1 MTRKLAVSQKQ
12 AEALLRAAQK
22 HRGII
27 EVETLMGTVRL
38 IPECHVGNRVLV
50 ETPSD
55 PPSNEDDV
63 FIDLGPSDPPPFPGE
78 ATFVRSFLY
87 ERGHGW
93 TDHGGSHLTSLRAEA
108 AKEWRRQLL
117 AQELGKREK
126 AALEYLSAR
135 KDDKHSLSEL
145 KGIGPDTIDRLLARE
160 FVEATFH
167 PKHPERVALVW
178 ITKSGMRELTKEKR
192 SRKAAL

>member
-1 MTRKLAVSQKQ
+1 MTRKLAISQKQ

-38 IPECHVGNRVLV
+38 IPECHVGNRVLA

-63 FIDLGPSDPPPFPGE
+63 FIDLGPSDPPPFPGK
-78 ATFVRSFLY
+78 ATFVRSYLY
-87 ERGHGW
+87 ERGHRSNH
-93 TDHGGSHLTSLRAEA
+93 DGSHLAPLRAEA

-178 ITKSGMRELTKEKR
+178 ITKSGMRELTKDKR
-192 SRKAAL
+192 SQKAAL

>member
-38 IPECHVGNRVLV
+38 IPECHVGSRGLV
-50 ETPSD
+50 EARSDTPSD
-55 PPSNEDDV
+55 EDV
-63 FIDLGPSDPPPFPGE
+63 FIDFGPSDPPPFPGKV
-78 ATFVRSFLY
+78 TFVRSFLY

-93 TDHGGSHLTSLRAEA
+93 SDHDGSNLAPLRAEA

-117 AQELGKREK
+117 AQKPGKREK
-126 AALEYLSAR
+126 AALGYLSAR
-135 KDDKHSLSEL
+135 KDDKHSLAEL
-145 KGIGPDTIDRLLARE
+145 QGVGPDTIDRLLARE

-178 ITKSGMRELTKEKR
+178 ITNSGMRELAKEKR
-192 SRKAAL
+192 PRKAAL

>member
-1 MTRKLAVSQKQ
+1 MTRKLSISQKQ

-38 IPECHVGNRVLV
+38 IPECHTGSRASV
-50 ETPSD
+50 EAPSD
-55 PPSNEDDV
+55 KPSEDDEV
-63 FIDLGPSDPPPFPGE
+63 IDFGPSDPPPFPGR
-78 ATFVRSFLY
+78 ATFVRSYLY

-93 TDHGGSHLTSLRAEA
+93 TNNDSGHLAPLRAEA

-117 AQELGKREK
+117 AQEPGKREK
-126 AALEYLSAR
+126 AALSYLGAR

-167 PKHPERVALVW
+167 PKHAERVDLVW
-178 ITKSGMRELTKEKR
+178 ITKSGLRELAKEKQP
-192 SRKAAL
+192 RKAAF